1 MHRPTDSARR
11 GFPWL
16 VEFARAA
23 RTRGSWLMLP
33 QNLFRLLA
41 ALATTACLGLGL
53 RDAVAQFWSC
63 DDAFISFRYA
73 ENLVD
78 GLGLVFNAG
87 ERVEG
92 YTNFAWTLLI
102 AAGMQLGFDPVPFTR
117 WLGLGCYAATLAL
130 LLGASRRASGGGLW
144 LPIAALGLALNPHA
158 QLFATCGLETPLF
171 TLLVTLLLLLAA
183 CGRRAAT
190 FALAGAIGTLAAM
203 TRPDGLLPCAI
214 VGLHAL

>member
-87 ERVEG
+87 ERVGG
-92 YTNFAWTLLI
+92 YPTFAWTLLF
-102 AAGMQLGFDPVPFTR
+102 AAGLTPGFVPVPSTGCLCR
-117 WLGLGCYAATLAL
+117 GCYAA
-130 LLGASRRASGGGLW
+130 
-144 LPIAALGLALNPHA
+144 
-158 QLFATCGLETPLF
+158 PL
-171 TLLVTLLLLLAA
+171 T
-183 CGRRAAT
+183 
-190 FALAGAIGTLAAM
+190 
-203 TRPDGLLPCAI
+203 
-214 VGLHAL
+214 